1 MKTTKVKIAGT
12 TLIVSAVLVAAVVQ
26 LSGHGYSRVVTHP
39 GPTQQETAN
48 GITVGK
54 VVYTHYSAGKVIHTH
69 YSLTQLSMLAP
80 VLVGTMLLLFPRRG
94 HAA

>member
-1 MKTTKVKIAGT
+1 MKTSKVKIVGT
-12 TLIVSAVLVAAVVQ
+12 ALIVSAVLVAAVVQ

-39 GPTQQETAN
+39 DATPQETAN
-48 GITVGK
+48 GITVGP
-54 VVYTHYSAGKVIHTH
+54 VVHTH

-80 VLVGTMLLLFPRRG
+80 VLVGTMLLLFPRRV